1 MGNRRR
7 LDVGCGPDGC
17 GQYVEEDG
25 ERGMVVDTVTLEDG
39 RVCEI
44 EWPDGTVELRWN
56 AADPIGHRIDHQPPK
71 VDL

>member
-1 MGNRRR
+1 
-7 LDVGCGPDGC
+7 
-17 GQYVEEDG
+17 
-25 ERGMVVDTVTLEDG
+25 MVVDTVTLEDG